1 VPKHAPRLPF
11 AVIITALVV
20 GGLALLL
27 ALNTA
32 AAANELRR
40 HALAIKDDAVAAD
53 VEQLRNEV
61 AASAAPGNLATAAA
75 ELGMV
80 PAANPAFLVDVH
92 GRYVLRGKAS
102 PAPYPV
108 IPAPATHHPKAHHSK
123 ADQSNGRHAKG
134 NKKASTPKSSTTPKT
149 STTPTTTRSAKS
161 TSTRSTGPAS
171 RHRRHPNAT
180 RSTPAAPPAPSPTPT
195 PTPTVTL
202 AGGPR

>member
-1 VPKHAPRLPF
+1 
-11 AVIITALVV
+11 VIITALVV

-40 HALAIKDDAVAAD
+40 NALAIKDDAVAAD

-134 NKKASTPKSSTTPKT
+134 NKKASTPKSSTTP
-149 STTPTTTRSAKS
+149 TTTRSAKS